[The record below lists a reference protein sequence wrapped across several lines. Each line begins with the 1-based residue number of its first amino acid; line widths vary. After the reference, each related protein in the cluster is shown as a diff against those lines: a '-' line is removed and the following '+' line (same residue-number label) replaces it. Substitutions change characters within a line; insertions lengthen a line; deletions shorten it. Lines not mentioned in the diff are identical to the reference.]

1 VTPVSIRGGATE
13 RATRGAVTIIKV
25 HFVSFLRWGP
35 FMSVRSLYREN
46 EELKTEDGTQREKKS
61 EKVMYGSKN

>member
-1 VTPVSIRGGATE
+1 
-13 RATRGAVTIIKV
+13 
-25 HFVSFLRWGP
+25 
-35 FMSVRSLYREN
+35 MSVRSLYREN